1 MSPVALFLVTIAA
14 IFMIGTLGEVVFKR
28 TQVPDVLWLLVV
40 GIVLGPVAGV
50 VSRAQLGEIAP
61 FFGALTLVV
70 VLFDGGSRLQLREIS
85 RAAPRSGLLAV
96 SAFLIATLV
105 IAVAGLGAQGIG
117 LLPAAWT
124 WSHMLLLGAILGGSS
139 SIIIM
144 PAMNLAKVRP
154 AVANLVNL
162 ESAFTDAFC
171 VVGAAVMIDLIL
183 QTTAGTGAVS
193 SPAAALGRSFGLGL
207 AIGLVSGFLWLL
219 FLRLLQMSEHAYPI
233 TLSALL
239 LLYVA
244 IDQVGGSAAI
254 GILAFAIVVG
264 NANLIGEKLGF
275 GSTLDLSADVR
286 GFNRQVT
293 FIIKSF
299 FFTFMGAMLGP
310 PWSLVALGVVFG
322 VLLLAARVPAVAL
335 ALLGSKLPAGERQ
348 LVLVSMPRGMAAGV
362 LATMPAA
369 AGVPETTDLPNIV
382 FAAALVS
389 IVIFAV
395 GFPRARRASAAAA
408 APPLEGGDAAP
419 PPGAAEAPVE
429 SAGPGTSAPVP
440 ASTGPAAETPSRAAK
455 PQPAVETSQEAAE
468 PQPAA
473 ARPATEASPAKSST
487 EAPEVDPSKEASAAA
502 TRPTQAPPAVKP
514 ATETDAEASPIDG
527 PGPES
532 DQSPTDP
539 DLERPS

>member
-14 IFMIGTLGEVVFKR
+14 IFMIGTLGEVVFKK
-28 TQVPDVLWLLVV
+28 TQIPDVLWLLVV

-96 SAFLIATLV
+96 AAFLISTLV
-105 IAVAGLGAQGIG
+105 IAFAGLGAQGIG
-117 LLPAAWT
+117 LLPASWT

-144 PAMNLAKVRP
+144 PAMNVAKVRP

-183 QTTAGTGAVS
+183 QTMAGTGAVA

-207 AIGLVSGFLWLL
+207 AIGLVTGFFWLL
-219 FLRLLQMSEHAYPI
+219 FLRLLQVSEHAYPI

-244 IDQVGGSAAI
+244 IDQVGGSAAL

-322 VLLLAARVPAVAL
+322 VVLLAARVPAVAL

-362 LATMPAA
+362 LATLPAT
-369 AGVPETTDLPNIV
+369 AGVPETTNLPNIV

-408 APPLEGGDAAP
+408 AAAGPAPGEGEAAPSPGAPQTPVEQAGAGGQTAAETGPAADTPLEAAGP
-419 PPGAAEAPVE
+419 PAAAKLAAEAPPTDPSPE
-429 SAGPGTSAPVP
+429 A
-440 ASTGPAAETPSRAAK
+440 PAAEASGTARPSTGSSPAAK
-455 PQPAVETSQEAAE
+455 PSPEATPAPKPAPDAPGAA
-468 PQPAA
+468 PA
-473 ARPATEASPAKSST
+473 
-487 EAPEVDPSKEASAAA
+487 DDEASA
-502 TRPTQAPPAVKP
+502 
-514 ATETDAEASPIDG
+514 
-527 PGPES
+527 S
-532 DQSPTDP
+532 DRNPTDTDP
-539 DLERPS
+539 ERHS